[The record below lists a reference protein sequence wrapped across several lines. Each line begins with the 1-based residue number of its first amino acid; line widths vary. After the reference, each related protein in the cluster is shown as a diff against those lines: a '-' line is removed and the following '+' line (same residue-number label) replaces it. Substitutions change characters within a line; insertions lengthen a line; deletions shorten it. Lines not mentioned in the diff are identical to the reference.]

1 LRVASITLSDDHV
14 APRVRV
20 DIDVAVENVG
30 GATNTSFNV
39 AFYAGDASEPF
50 ERRSVS
56 GLPSGEQIVLS
67 VSWQAED
74 VDRIRVV
81 VDEENAVLEAN
92 DEDNVAEH
100 SVEVA
105 YATGFAWKDSYRENP
120 LAWIFSIMSIIILGA
135 VATIAQ
141 RTAIDHGEG
150 AFVDDD
156 EDLWEEHEASMD
168 GDEDDDD
175 NDDDED

>member
-1 LRVASITLSDDHV
+1 
-14 APRVRV
+14 
-20 DIDVAVENVG
+20 
-30 GATNTSFNV
+30 
-39 AFYAGDASEPF
+39 
-50 ERRSVS
+50 VS

-92 DEDNVAEH
+92 DEDNMAEH
-100 SVEVA
+100 GVEVA
-105 YATGFAWKDSYRENP
+105 YATGFVWKDFYCENP
-120 LAWIFSIMSIIILGA
+120 LAWMFTILSIVILGT

-150 AFVDDD
+150 AFVDEDD
-156 EDLWEEHEASMD
+156 DLWEEHDASMD
-168 GDEDDDD
+168 EDDYDDDDEDDDD
-175 NDDDED
+175 DD

>member
-1 LRVASITLSDDHV
+1 
-14 APRVRV
+14 
-20 DIDVAVENVG
+20 
-30 GATNTSFNV
+30 
-39 AFYAGDASEPF
+39 
-50 ERRSVS
+50 
-56 GLPSGEQIVLS
+56 VLS

-100 SVEVA
+100 GVEVA

-120 LAWIFSIMSIIILGA
+120 LAWMFTILSIVILGT

-150 AFVDDD
+150 AFVDED
-156 EDLWEEHEASMD
+156 EDLWEEHDASRD
-168 GDEDDDD
+168 EYDDDEDEDDDD
-175 NDDDED
+175 D